1 MLKIPGNVGIQV
13 VSLFLM
19 MMIIIIIHMV
29 FFFQSTLMV
38 YCIAFLNEVNLMI
51 TSLTMMTLIG
61 SCVAYKYRQ
70 RGLTSC
76 GLLRE

>member
-1 MLKIPGNVGIQV
+1 
-13 VSLFLM
+13 
-19 MMIIIIIHMV
+19 
-29 FFFQSTLMV
+29 MV
-38 YCIAFLNEVNLMI
+38 YCIAFLNPIYLMI

-61 SCVAYKYRQ
+61 SCVAYKYRL

>member
-1 MLKIPGNVGIQV
+1 MFKIPGSVETLR
-13 VSLFLM
+13 SFL
-19 MMIIIIIHMV
+19 V
-29 FFFQSTLMV
+29 PDNYNNNPYGVFFQSTLMV
-38 YCIAFLNEVNLMI
+38 YCIAFLNSIYLMI

-61 SCVAYKYRQ
+61 SCVAYKHRQ